1 MFLMMTRVPPALAAV
16 TIALAHLAVLFDIA
30 IRRDLPWWRRL
41 GTAVIVGVLLPL
53 GALVYLVI
61 RPVGGRMDQ
70 RIARRRVTL
79 AAKGRLNAIRLA
91 AHARGRG

>member
-41 GTAVIVGVLLPL
+41 VTAVIVGVLLPL
-53 GALVYLVI
+53 GALVYSCYGLSAAAWTSES
-61 RPVGGRMDQ
+61 RVGGRTSL
-70 RIARRRVTL
+70 RR
-79 AAKGRLNAIRLA
+79 AG
-91 AHARGRG
+91 